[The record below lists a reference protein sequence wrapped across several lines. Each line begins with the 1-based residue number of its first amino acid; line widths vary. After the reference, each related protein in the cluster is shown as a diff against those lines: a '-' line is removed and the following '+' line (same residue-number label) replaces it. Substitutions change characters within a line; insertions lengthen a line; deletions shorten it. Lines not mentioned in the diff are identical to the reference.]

1 MATNKEQVLKLQ
13 SEQSKIHDAY
23 KAALTTYR
31 DLDKQ
36 KTPAQELRKKL
47 QAVRDEGS
55 RYFNHCE
62 QFVANSNL
70 LGAHVNEAWATNLA
84 EDCYSLLKALIGH
97 NDAMKAWS
105 AKLGVLYSPPEDTA
119 FAGMQRMVVSY
130 LPKEKTA
137 ELLALYEKHALPKY
151 GFNNPLPTKKDGD
164 MSPGKQRDGDA
175 QPPKSIARWVAGV
188 VAVSTGAAT
197 IYGLYADKRI
207 AILAFI
213 CMVFAIIL
221 LLVVQRAIRSV
232 GTPSSQFYDIIVK
245 VLVIF
250 VLLYFMAIA
259 IVLFPVLRNWL
270 SKT

>member
-1 MATNKEQVLKLQ
+1 
-13 SEQSKIHDAY
+13 
-23 KAALTTYR
+23 
-31 DLDKQ
+31 
-36 KTPAQELRKKL
+36 
-47 QAVRDEGS
+47 
-55 RYFNHCE
+55 
-62 QFVANSNL
+62 
-70 LGAHVNEAWATNLA
+70 
-84 EDCYSLLKALIGH
+84 
-97 NDAMKAWS
+97 
-105 AKLGVLYSPPEDTA
+105 
-119 FAGMQRMVVSY
+119 
-130 LPKEKTA
+130 
-137 ELLALYEKHALPKY
+137 
-151 GFNNPLPTKKDGD
+151 

>member
-1 MATNKEQVLKLQ
+1 
-13 SEQSKIHDAY
+13 
-23 KAALTTYR
+23 
-31 DLDKQ
+31 
-36 KTPAQELRKKL
+36 
-47 QAVRDEGS
+47 
-55 RYFNHCE
+55 
-62 QFVANSNL
+62 
-70 LGAHVNEAWATNLA
+70 
-84 EDCYSLLKALIGH
+84 
-97 NDAMKAWS
+97 MKAWS